1 MPLFLIVALSIYGG
15 LHAWLLWRTHLLL
28 TPPALPWRLTVI
40 SVGVVASLYVVG
52 RILARVGLEGPVAGR
67 VELAGAIW
75 LAVFS
80 ITVGI
85 MAALELAG
93 LLSWLTTR
101 LARGRGSTVFG
112 WLRKGPRWMRL
123 TAAGLIWGLALA
135 GTAAGA
141 LRASEPPRVI
151 RLAVQVPR
159 VPEGMQ
165 RLVQVSDLHLGA
177 IMPQDQWEGI
187 LETIEGTAPDAL
199 LLTGDIIEDHTPRG
213 HAQLRQLRER
223 LPSVPFYMT
232 LGNHEIYSGRQHLPE
247 LAETLDIRL
256 LRQDAID
263 LGGLWLAGVDDPQ
276 LTRFDKSVPVILESV
291 PPDAPM
297 ILLSHQPQVVRRL
310 AERPATLVLSG
321 HVHGGQLPPFQLLA
335 PLSNGG
341 YLSGLYREGD
351 AVLYLSNG
359 AGTWGPPVRL
369 FARPDIV
376 LLELEQGEGFSVSL
390 R

>member
-1 MPLFLIVALSIYGG
+1 MPLFLIVALSIFGG
-15 LHAWLLWRTHLLL
+15 LHAWLLWRTHMLLK
-28 TPPALPWRLTVI
+28 PPRLPWRITVI
-40 SVGVVASLYVVG
+40 AVAVAASLYVVG
-52 RILARVGLEGPVAGR
+52 RILSHVGQDGPVAGG
-67 VELAGAIW
+67 VELAGAMW

-101 LARGRGSTVFG
+101 LARGRGVTVFS
-112 WLRKGPRWMRL
+112 WLRNGPRWTRI
-123 TAAGLIWGLALA
+123 TAAGLVWGLALA
-135 GTAAGA
+135 GTVAGA
-141 LRASEPPRVI
+141 LAAAAPPRVI

-177 IMPQDQWEGI
+177 IMAQDQWEGI
-187 LETIEGTAPDAL
+187 LETIEATAPDAL
-199 LLTGDIIEDHTPRG
+199 LLTGDIIEDHSPRG
-213 HAQLRQLRER
+213 HAQLRQLREC
-223 LPSVPFYMT
+223 LPRVPFYMT

-247 LAETLDIRL
+247 LAATLDIQL
-256 LRQDAID
+256 LRQEATD

-276 LTRFDKSVPVILESV
+276 LTGFDKSVPVILEAV

-310 AERPATLVLSG
+310 AERPATLVLAG
-321 HVHGGQLPPFQLLA
+321 HVHGGQVPPFQILA

-376 LLELEQGEGFSVSL
+376 VLELEQGDDFSVSL
-390 R
+390 F